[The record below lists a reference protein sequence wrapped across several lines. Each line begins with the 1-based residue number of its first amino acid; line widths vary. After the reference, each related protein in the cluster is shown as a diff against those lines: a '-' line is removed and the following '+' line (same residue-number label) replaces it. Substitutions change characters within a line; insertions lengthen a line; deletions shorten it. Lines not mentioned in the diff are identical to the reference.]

1 MAHSI
6 FRSDNLA
13 ATGASAGL
21 YSVKYNDGTANAD
34 IDNGH
39 VVALDSLI
47 SGEREVWKAVTPAA
61 DTALSKIVIVGSPEL
76 MYDERLRNLTDFY
89 NEADVAARGYML
101 TAGDI
106 FTVSVDAVTATTPAV
121 GNIVELQ
128 ADTKLKIV
136 ASLTSGSTA
145 VGKVIALEKIGT
157 TDCLVIRVG

>member
-13 ATGASAGL
+13 ATNASAGL
-21 YSVKYNDGTANAD
+21 YSVKYHDGTKYAA

-39 VVALDSLI
+39 VVALNSLVT
-47 SGEREVWKAVTPAA
+47 GEREVWKAVTPAA
-61 DTALSKIVIVGSPEL
+61 DDSLTKIVIVGSPEI
-76 MYDERLRNLTDFY
+76 MYDERLRNLADFY
-89 NEADVAARGYML
+89 NEAGVAARGYML
-101 TAGDI
+101 FAGDI
-106 FTVSVDAVTATTPAV
+106 FTVSVDAVDATTPAV

-128 ADTKLKIV
+128 ADTKLKVV

-157 TDCLVIRVG
+157 TDCIVIRVG